1 MRRWCVVALA
11 LVLAGCASS
20 SGEKAQ
26 GFLNRDIERAYI
38 PLQSSIYLLFE
49 GSAAGVSIGDGIA
62 VTAAHT
68 ANLLDSKTVIGKS
81 ANYDLLF
88 FHTDKA
94 TAKLQSEP
102 PRQGE
107 RIIAYGQGKNGELRK
122 AEGVVTTLDAPVE
135 AMCGKCEV
143 QSAFTFEG
151 NAGPGFSGG
160 PVVDAA
166 DGHLVG
172 IVFGY
177 VDEGGGKGMRVM
189 YAYTMRRV
197 LAELDKVEGKL
208 PVDVD

>member
-1 MRRWCVVALA
+1 MALA
-11 LVLAGCASS
+11 LAGCATS

-26 GFLNRDIERAYI
+26 GFLNPDVERAYI
-38 PLQSSIYLLFE
+38 PLQSSVYLLFE
-49 GSAAGVSIGDGIA
+49 GSAAAVSIGDGIA
-62 VTAAHT
+62 VTTAHT
-68 ANLLDSKTVIGKS
+68 SNLLDSKIVVGKS

-94 TAKLQSEP
+94 TARLPSEP
-102 PRQGE
+102 PHQGE
-107 RIIAYGQGKNGELRK
+107 KIIAYGQGKDGQLRK
-122 AEGVVTTLDAPVE
+122 AEGMVTALNAPVK
-135 AMCGKCEV
+135 ALCGKCEV

-166 DGHLVG
+166 NGHLVG

-177 VDEGGGKGMRVM
+177 VDVGKGGRVI

>member
-1 MRRWCVVALA
+1 MKRLLVVVLALA
-11 LVLAGCASS
+11 LAGCASS

-26 GFLNRDIERAYI
+26 GFLNRDVEHAYI
-38 PLQSSIYLLFE
+38 PLESSIYLLFE
-49 GSAAGVSIGDGIA
+49 GSAAAVSIGEGIA
-62 VTAAHT
+62 VTTAHT
-68 ANLLDSKTVIGKS
+68 ANLLDNKSIVGKS
-81 ANYDLLF
+81 ASYDLLF
-88 FHTDKA
+88 FHSDKA
-94 TAKLQSEP
+94 TAKLQVASP
-102 PRQGE
+102 HQGE
-107 RIIAYGQGKNGELRK
+107 KIIAYGQGRSGELRK
-122 AEGVVTTLDAPVE
+122 AEGLVTRLDAPVE
-135 AMCGKCEV
+135 AMCAKCEV

-177 VDEGGGKGMRVM
+177 VDDGGGKGGRVI

-197 LAELDKVEGKL
+197 MAELDKVEGKL